1 MSKKPAFYIASLMFV
16 LSGVSAFAPSAH
28 AYEWGRGRWIHDRH
42 SGRLGWWWV
51 VGPSWYYYTQPHSFV
66 VVQQPQPVVIQ
77 QVQQQPPTVIMQQ
90 PEPQAPGPVPPMAVA
105 PAPAAPMQPVLYYC
119 KATGTN
125 YPETM
130 TCPGGWSTMTAQTPP
145 QP

>member
-1 MSKKPAFYIASLMFV
+1 MNFKQYRSIAALLVLTSLG
-16 LSGVSAFAPSAH
+16 LALPSVSYAAGHRFREN
-28 AYEWGRGRWIHDRH
+28 EWRGGRWVHDRH

-51 VGPSWYYYTQPHSFV
+51 VGPSWYFYDRPYIHTHAPRTVIIEQAPPV
-66 VVQQPQPVVIQ
+66 TVVQA
-77 QVQQQPPTVIMQQ
+77 
-90 PEPQAPGPVPPMAVA
+90 AP
-105 PAPAAPMQPVLYYC
+105 PAAEAPVTIAQAAPQTPVIYYC

-130 TCPGGWSTMTAQTPP
+130 TCPGGWSTMTATTPP